1 LSGIYRGN
9 GPTEWLGSS
18 PCGMWSC
25 CIVRGD
31 AWQLRSHMLQSPL
44 VHLRIKVSGPSPR
57 FFGHAWP
64 LDQLRC
70 GSLVVILLSQLETR
84 ADMSPSK
91 SHEFMGVLKGLSNGP
106 RYPCSR
112 GTVWARRVLTRL
124 QTVINI
130 VRWMGFLFPSRK
142 QSDSVRLVLKH
153 ASSSRHQRY
162 TTGRLRPR

>member
-1 LSGIYRGN
+1 
-9 GPTEWLGSS
+9 
-18 PCGMWSC
+18 
-25 CIVRGD
+25 
-31 AWQLRSHMLQSPL
+31 MLQSPL

-106 RYPCSR
+106 R
-112 GTVWARRVLTRL
+112 VLTRL

-142 QSDSVRLVLKH
+142 QPDSVRLVLKH
-153 ASSSRHQRY
+153 ASSSRH
-162 TTGRLRPR
+162 